1 MTAWAGILSRK
12 QPDQESG
19 EPVGDIY
26 NPETYVPS
34 KSVLRL
40 VNRVRTE
47 ALAAL
52 DQALAS
58 DPQIS
63 ALEVSSAQYL
73 IIATLASR
81 EADSATQLCKSF
93 SYDAG
98 AMTRMVDRLE
108 AKGLIKRRRCV
119 DDRRLINLELTEAGR
134 ELFPQMRALSVAV
147 QNRFLRGFSKAEA
160 RTLEGYLARMLE
172 NA

>member
-1 MTAWAGILSRK
+1 M
-12 QPDQESG
+12 
-19 EPVGDIY
+19 GDFY
-26 NPETYVPS
+26 NPETYSTS

-47 ALAAL
+47 ALSAL

-58 DPQIS
+58 DPEVS
-63 ALEVSSAQYL
+63 ALEVTAAQYL
-73 IIATLASR
+73 IIATLAHR
-81 EADSATQLCKSF
+81 EADSAAQLCKSF

-108 AKGLIKRRRCV
+108 AKGLVQRRRCS

-134 ELFPQMRALSVAV
+134 ALFPKMKALSMAV
-147 QNRFLRGFSKAEA
+147 QNRFLRGLDRVEVQ
-160 RTLEGYLARMLE
+160 RLEGYLTRMLE